1 MKRHIQF
8 IVLLSLMLPLASC
21 GNNPEKPREDITIIY
36 TNDIHGYID
45 NATKDDSGETK
56 DGLRFSKVAGYV
68 EALEKQGKNVLLVDA
83 GDQVQGSVYGA
94 MDKGETMISIM
105 NDSGYD
111 LATPGNHDFDFGMA
125 GFNGFV
131 ERANF
136 PYISCNFQSILEN
149 KLVLEPYK
157 IFDIGGAKVGFVG
170 ISTPETITTSTPPY
184 FQNDKGEFIYTFLG
198 QDDPKKLYA
207 SVQNAIDSIKDK
219 VDYVIALGHLGVG
232 VDTEKKG
239 ISSLNVIANTSGL
252 SAFIDGH
259 SHTTVEQRM
268 VKTKDQ
274 KECLLTQTGCYLKA
288 FGEMTIS
295 KKGAFSSK
303 LIEDSDAVNEAV
315 QEKERALI
323 SRIQKEMGQAVANVD
338 HKLYITNPDKPA
350 QRLIRARETNLAD
363 LCSDCMY
370 WYLNDQKE
378 LDCDIALINGGGIRA
393 EIESGE
399 ATYNNIQSV
408 HPFGNQVCLVKT
420 KGINIKNAI
429 EMGVSVIGE
438 WDQKKDGPAENG
450 GFLHIAGMQYEIDAA
465 IPSSVKIDDNGMFVS
480 VDGAYRV
487 KNLKVYDKATQ
498 SYVDFDEEKEY
509 LVGGINY
516 LLKNSGNGL
525 SMFRDSENVL
535 DYIGADYVVL
545 AEYMKAFQNGHVN
558 NANAP
563 MKAHQNYLYD
573 YENPMG
579 SNRITFLNLNEN
591 I

>member
-1 MKRHIQF
+1 MKCHAKI
-8 IVLLSLMLPLASC
+8 IALLSLILPLASC
-21 GNNPEKPREDITIIY
+21 GNSPEKPREDITIIY

-45 NATKDDSGETK
+45 NATKDDSGATK

-68 EALEKQGKNVLLVDA
+68 DALKKQGKNVLLVDD
-83 GDQVQGSVYGA
+83 GDQVQGSIYGA
-94 MDKGETMISIM
+94 MDKGEQMISIM
-105 NDSGYD
+105 NEAGYD
-111 LATPGNHDFDFGMA
+111 LATPGNHDFDFEMK

-157 IFDIGGAKVGFVG
+157 IFDIGGAKVGFIG
-170 ISTPETITTSTPPY
+170 ISTPETITASTPSY

-207 SVQNAIDSIKDK
+207 SVQNTIDSIKDK
-219 VDYVIALGHLGVG
+219 VDYVVALGHLGVG
-232 VDTEKKG
+232 MDAEKKG
-239 ISSLNVIANTSGL
+239 ISSLKVIANTSGL

-259 SHTTVEQRM
+259 SHTMVEQRM

-274 KECLLTQTGCYLKA
+274 KECLLTQTGSYLEA

-295 KKGAFSSK
+295 KKGTFSSK
-303 LIEDSDAVNEAV
+303 LIKDCDAVDETV
-315 QEKERALI
+315 KEKERALI
-323 SRIQKEMGQAVANVD
+323 SRIQEAMGETVATVD
-338 HKLYITNPDKPA
+338 HKLYTNNPDKPA

-378 LDCDIALINGGGIRA
+378 LECDIALINGGGIRA
-393 EIESGE
+393 EMEAGE
-399 ATYNNIQSV
+399 VTYLNVESV
-408 HPFGNQVCLVKT
+408 HPFGNQICLIKT

-429 EMGVSVIGE
+429 EMGVNVIGE
-438 WDQKKDGPAENG
+438 WDKDWDCPAENG
-450 GFLHIAGMQYEIDAA
+450 GFLHVAGMKYEIDAS
-465 IPSSVKIDDNGMFVS
+465 IPSSVKTDDNGMFLS
-480 VDGAYRV
+480 VDGPYRV
-487 KNLKVYDKATQ
+487 KNLKIYDKATQ

-509 LVGGINY
+509 FVGGINY

-525 SMFRDSENVL
+525 SMFLDSENVL

-545 AEYMKAFQNGHVN
+545 AEYMKAFQNGRVN

-563 MKAHQNYLYD
+563 IKARQNYLYD

-579 SNRITFLNLNEN
+579 SGRITFLNLNDN